1 MRIIKE
7 TGAERNRPV
16 SEGDLAQINQLSR
29 KKLAAEE
36 VYTFTV
42 KLCDNEVDR
51 DYERFSEGTL
61 QQLAELFVGKSGI
74 FDHQWS
80 AKGQTARIY
89 RTELV
94 REDGIITAAGDPYCF
109 LKGYA
114 YMLRTE
120 GNRELIAEIEGGI
133 KKEVSVGCAVS
144 KAVCSIC
151 GAEVGKGSCP
161 HEKGSRYEE
170 MLCFHQLEGATDAYE
185 WSFVA
190 VPAQKAAGV
199 MKSKQMRKEEKKL
212 DLKTLLAKEP
222 EGLAALEVLEKEA
235 DMGRRYRKALQ
246 QEVARLGG
254 IVQPDL
260 SMDTWKGIVHKL
272 EEDERLAVKAAFNR
286 QIEQKIPVK
295 PQLLY
300 GTKEGSGRENDSA
313 FLI

>member
-1 MRIIKE
+1 
-7 TGAERNRPV
+7 
-16 SEGDLAQINQLSR
+16 
-29 KKLAAEE
+29 
-36 VYTFTV
+36 
-42 KLCDNEVDR
+42 
-51 DYERFSEGTL
+51 
-61 QQLAELFVGKSGI
+61 
-74 FDHQWS
+74 
-80 AKGQTARIY
+80 
-89 RTELV
+89 
-94 REDGIITAAGDPYCF
+94 
-109 LKGYA
+109 
-114 YMLRTE
+114 
-120 GNRELIAEIEGGI
+120 
-133 KKEVSVGCAVS
+133 
-144 KAVCSIC
+144 
-151 GAEVGKGSCP
+151 
-161 HEKGSRYEE
+161 

-199 MKSKQMRKEEKKL
+199 MKSKQMRKEEKKV

-272 EEDERLAVKAAFNR
+272 EEDELLAVKAAFNR